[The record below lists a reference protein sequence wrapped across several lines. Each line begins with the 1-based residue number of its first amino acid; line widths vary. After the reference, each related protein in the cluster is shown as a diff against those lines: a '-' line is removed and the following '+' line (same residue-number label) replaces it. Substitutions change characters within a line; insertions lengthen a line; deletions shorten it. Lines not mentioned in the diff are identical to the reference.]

1 MIPASFDYQRAGSA
15 DEAIALLTEH
25 GDEAKL
31 LAGGHSLLPLM
42 KLRLASPSVLIDVG
56 RLDDL
61 RYIRDAGDHIAI
73 GALTRHREL
82 ETSALLAEA
91 APLLSHAAGH
101 VGDPQVRHRGTIGG
115 SLANSDP
122 AADYPGAVMGL
133 NGTIVTNKRSIK
145 ADDYFLGLFETALE
159 RDEIITSVRF
169 PIPERAAYQKFR
181 HPASGYAVV
190 GVMVS
195 KTGADVRVGVT
206 GAGPCAF
213 RMSEMEAALA
223 KSFTTDA
230 IKDLKGNADDLLSDI
245 HSTNEYR
252 AHLVGVLARRAVAE
266 A

>member
-1 MIPASFDYQRAGSA
+1 MHNFDYHAPQSLDAALTLIADREDAKIIAGGMTLLPTLKQRLAAPTDLIDLAGIAQLRGVKKEGAEIVIGAMTCHHDVATSSVVKANIPA
-15 DEAIALLTEH
+15 L
-25 GDEAKL
+25 AKL
-31 LAGGHSLLPLM
+31 
-42 KLRLASPSVLIDVG
+42 ASI
-56 RLDDL
+56 
-61 RYIRDAGDHIAI
+61 I
-73 GALTRHREL
+73 
-82 ETSALLAEA
+82 
-91 APLLSHAAGH
+91 
-101 VGDPQVRHRGTIGG
+101 GDPAVRHRGTIGG

-195 KTGADVRVGVT
+195 KSGSDVRVGVT

-213 RMSEMEAALA
+213 RMSEMEAALT
-223 KSFTTDA
+223 KSFTADA
-230 IKDLKGNADDLLSDI
+230 IKGLKGNADELLSDI

>member
-1 MIPASFDYQRAGSA
+1 MHNFDYHAPQSLDAALTMISDREDAKIIAGGMTLLPTLKQRLAAPSDLIDLAGIADLRGVKKEGNEIVIGAMTCHNDVATSDIVKANIPA
-15 DEAIALLTEH
+15 L
-25 GDEAKL
+25 AKL
-31 LAGGHSLLPLM
+31 AG
-42 KLRLASPSVLIDVG
+42 I
-56 RLDDL
+56 
-61 RYIRDAGDHIAI
+61 I
-73 GALTRHREL
+73 
-82 ETSALLAEA
+82 
-91 APLLSHAAGH
+91 
-101 VGDPQVRHRGTIGG
+101 GDPAVRHRGTIGG

-223 KSFTTDA
+223 KSFTADA